1 MNNLKIHKFNE
12 PLRENVDS
20 AVRDLL
26 CECFPS
32 DREIFSHTRYW
43 HGSAPAYSLVYREH
57 NRLAG
62 HIGVVV
68 RKIKVNNVFVTIAG
82 IQNLAVSGKL
92 RGKGVGRQLM
102 IEAMDEAVKRGIHY
116 GLLFCIPELAHFYV
130 SLRWIKTSEKI
141 MMVDAH
147 CQSVPI
153 PMKNITMFKELAEE
167 KFPCGH
173 IDLQGR
179 DW

>member
-12 PLRENVDS
+12 PLPENVDS

-32 DREIFSHTRYW
+32 DREVFSHTRYW
-43 HGSAPAYSLVYREH
+43 HGSAPVYSLVYREH
-57 NRLAG
+57 NRVAG
-62 HIGVVV
+62 YVGIVV
-68 RKIKVNNVFVTIAG
+68 RKIKVDNVFVTIAG
-82 IQNLAVSGKL
+82 IQSLAVSGKL

-102 IEAMDEAVKRGIHY
+102 IEAINEAVKRDIYY
-116 GLLFCIPELAHFYV
+116 GLLFCVPELERFYA
-130 SLRWIKTSEKI
+130 SLGWIKTSEKV
-141 MMVDAH
+141 MMADAR
-147 CQSVPI
+147 
-153 PMKNITMFKELAEE
+153 NITMFKELAEE
-167 KFPCGH
+167 KFPNGD